1 MILVRVYGLCLNS
14 RGELLITHER
24 YGEHRMTKFPGGGLE
39 YGEGTKDCL
48 VREFKEELG
57 LDVQVKE
64 HFYTT
69 DFFQPSAYHERAQVL
84 SIYYRV
90 QPVCEPQTLHPTD
103 PNVERVEFVPLHLL
117 TEEYVTLPIDRLVL
131 GMVLRANGEK

>member
-1 MILVRVYGLCLNS
+1 MILVRIYGLCTNS

-24 YGEHRMTKFPGGGLE
+24 YGKNRMTKFPGGGLE

-48 VREFKEELG
+48 IREFREELG
-57 LDVQVKE
+57 MEIRVAD

-69 DFFQPSAYHERAQVL
+69 DFFQPSAYHQRAQVL

-90 QPVCEPQTLHPTD
+90 EALSDTD
-103 PNVERVEFVPLHLL
+103 AMNPKDKHIEKAEFVPLHSL
-117 TEEYVTLPIDRLVL
+117 TKDYVTLPIDRLVL
-131 GMVLRANGEK
+131 EMFLDRR

>member
-1 MILVRVYGLCLNS
+1 MILVRIYGLCLTS
-14 RGELLITHER
+14 QGELLITHER
-24 YGEHRMTKFPGGGLE
+24 YGRHRMTKFPGGGLE

-57 LDVQVKE
+57 MDVRVSD

-84 SIYYRV
+84 SIYYLV
-90 QPVCEPQTLHPTD
+90 EPVSDPQNIQLIDAHI
-103 PNVERVEFVPLHLL
+103 ERAEFAPLSQL

-131 GMVLRANGEK
+131 GMLLRRER